1 MSLSPTELAG
11 KSGISVPYASQV
23 LRGKRIPSLTI
34 ALQIYDK
41 TGLQFGFLRGLTTDE
56 IEPLRRKVAA

>member
-1 MSLSPTELAG
+1 MSLSPTELSQRAD
-11 KSGISVPYASQV
+11 ISVPYASQL
-23 LRGKRIPSLTI
+23 LRGKRSPSIGI

-41 TGLQFGFLRGLTTDE
+41 TGLQFGFLVGLTPDE